1 MEQIGS
7 AGQMAH
13 QLYRY
18 DMIWQSTLGGGGS
31 SPVEEVMA
39 AKRGRL
45 KRQRQNCKLNE
56 AYL

>member
-31 SPVEEVMA
+31 SPDEEVMA

-45 KRQRQNCKLNE
+45 KRQRQN
-56 AYL
+56 AG